1 MVVGDVLTAVDVL
14 VLGAGPAGYVAA
26 IRAAQQ
32 GRHVTLVEPGP
43 VGGTCLNQGCIPL
56 KALISASERYQQAAA
71 RDDLAAMGISV
82 ESVAFDWSHM
92 QSWKQSV
99 VERLTAGVRQLISG
113 NHIQLVK
120 GTGRFINTEEVRVE
134 GDYGSQR
141 FKFEHCIVATGAE
154 DRPLPALPFDGQQI
168 LSPIQ
173 ALQLSQLPASLS
185 IWGEDYITL
194 ELATVFAR
202 LGVKV
207 KLYSPASQLLPDVDP
222 AALRLVQA
230 GLRKLG
236 IQVKTSVP
244 CAEIAERP
252 LIISNGVQPRTSD
265 LRLTEPGVQLNAS
278 GGIAVNS
285 MMQCNI
291 PQILAVGDC
300 TGTRPLAS
308 SAIKQGKIAAEVA
321 AGQRVQY
328 DPLVTPLVVHT
339 TPELATC
346 GYSAQEAQNAGYTI
360 KTGRFPLAANG
371 RALTLGAD
379 NGVALLVAN
388 AENDV
393 LLGATVVAP
402 RASDIIQQIAIAIEM
417 AATLTDL
424 AEVVY
429 SHPALSEILQ
439 ESAENALGRAIHIL
453 AKAR

>member
-56 KALISASERYQQAAA
+56 KALVSASERYEQVAA
-71 RDDLAAMGISV
+71 RDDLAAMGIAV

-99 VERLTAGVRQLISG
+99 VERLTAGVRQLVSG
-113 NHIQLVK
+113 NRIELVK
-120 GTGRFINTEEVRVE
+120 GVGRFINAEEVRVE

-154 DRPLPALPFDGQQI
+154 EHPLSALPYDGQQI

-173 ALQLSQLPASLS
+173 ALQLSELPESLS
-185 IWGEDYITL
+185 IWGEDYVTL

-202 LGVKV
+202 LGVNV
-207 KLYSPASQLLPDVDP
+207 RLYAPAKQLLPAIDP
-222 AALRLVQA
+222 VALRLVQA

-236 IQVKTSVP
+236 IQIKTGVQ
-244 CAEIAERP
+244 CEEIIERP

-265 LRLTEPGVQLNAS
+265 LRLAEPGVQLNEN

-285 MMQCNI
+285 MMQSSV

-300 TGTRPLAS
+300 IGDRSLAS
-308 SAIKQGKIAAEVA
+308 NAIKQGKIAADVA
-321 AGQRVQY
+321 NGQRVQY
-328 DPLVTPLVVHT
+328 APLVIPMIVHT
-339 TPELATC
+339 APELATC
-346 GYSAQEAQNAGYTI
+346 GYSAQEAQDAGYVV

-371 RALTLGAD
+371 RALTMGAD

-388 AENDV
+388 AENGV
-393 LLGATVVAP
+393 LLGATIVAP
-402 RASDIIQQIAIAIEM
+402 RASDLIQQMVIAIEM

-424 AEVVY
+424 AEIIY
-429 SHPALSEILQ
+429 AHPTLSEIIQ

-453 AKAR
+453 AKPS